1 MDQLKRQLIVEKL
14 RAGHTNY
21 KIATALHMHRSTV
34 KHVKD
39 RLEERDLLGQGRKKM
54 QRTEGNVTQVKA
66 IIDEEP
72 RQSIRKLAKDF
83 EMPETSM
90 RRLINDE
97 LCYKSRA
104 IQTKN
109 CSTLTQ
115 KDMRKKRC
123 KVLLNWMKA
132 SKNSTKVRI
141 FSDEKLLLI
150 EPVLNRR
157 NDRYIS
163 GERVE
168 DVAVSIKFNPATKHC
183 WKWTTPRSIAR
194 CCLQRWQEVPA
205 EFHSPE

>member
-21 KIATALHMHRSTV
+21 KIATALHVHRSTV
-34 KHVKD
+34 KRVKD
-39 RLEERDLLGQGRKKM
+39 RLEERGSVKRLPGQGRKKM
-54 QRTEGNVTQVKA
+54 QLTEGNVTQVKA

-90 RRLINDE
+90 RGLINDE

-109 CSTLTQ
+109 CITLTQ

-132 SKNSTKVRI
+132 SKNSTK
-141 FSDEKLLLI
+141 SASSLM
-150 EPVLNRR
+150 R
-157 NDRYIS
+157 NS
-163 GERVE
+163 C
-168 DVAVSIKFNPATKHC
+168 SLTLF
-183 WKWTTPRSIAR
+183 
-194 CCLQRWQEVPA
+194 
-205 EFHSPE
+205 